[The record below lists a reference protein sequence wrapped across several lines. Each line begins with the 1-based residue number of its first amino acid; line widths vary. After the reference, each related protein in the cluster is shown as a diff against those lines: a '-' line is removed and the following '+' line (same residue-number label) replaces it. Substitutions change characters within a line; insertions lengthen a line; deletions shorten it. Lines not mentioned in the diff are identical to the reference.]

1 MEEIIGT
8 LISIGVGVIRK
19 KLKDNPEKKNIGK
32 TDLYESI
39 FAQHLSGR
47 QIKNLLYRLD
57 RYKDKNGWILIMEQ
71 AYEKRAM
78 VKELV
83 SKKGQYYDSLDLNTF
98 TTKESKKRAFKEQ
111 INKLNFEYEVLARKL
126 PLDLRRLAK
135 IWPTREH

>member
-1 MEEIIGT
+1 M
-8 LISIGVGVIRK
+8 
-19 KLKDNPEKKNIGK
+19 
-32 TDLYESI
+32 
-39 FAQHLSGR
+39 
-47 QIKNLLYRLD
+47 
-57 RYKDKNGWILIMEQ
+57 
-71 AYEKRAM
+71 
-78 VKELV
+78 

>member
-78 VKELV
+78 VKEL
-83 SKKGQYYDSLDLNTF
+83 
-98 TTKESKKRAFKEQ
+98 
-111 INKLNFEYEVLARKL
+111 
-126 PLDLRRLAK
+126 
-135 IWPTREH
+135 